1 MKNVSSEFI
10 QAMDGRRNFTY
21 LVKVAFADGRTL
33 ELGDGDLRPSG
44 SSILS
49 GAGQNAFPLGA
60 AAAQRLTLQIV
71 NNDDRFEDYDF
82 VGAVFRVWLKFALSA
97 TTESVY
103 LGKFTVIDPES
114 YGSTVTVTAVD
125 DMYKADRDYS
135 TTLVYPVRM
144 GEALRDSCTTC
155 GLTLLTTVP
164 ANADYVIRR
173 KPENLTHRQFIGLC
187 AMIAGGNAVADEYGR
202 IRIITYN
209 MSVFEQTAALD
220 GGVFDTAH
228 PYATGDTAD
237 GGAFNPWNQPIYD
250 AGDFSHM
257 NDYHV
262 FHRCNNPMLTTDD
275 VMITGIRIAEDDEVY
290 SFGEE
295 GYVLQLENQL
305 CTGNEQEAA
314 NRIGRLLV
322 GLRFRPFTVDHIC
335 YPLAE
340 FGDLCCVIDRKNR
353 VYRSI
358 VTDVDFSFRGFTV
371 MKCSADSPMRNS
383 GKYPASAEIKAIIK
397 SRGRMSRL
405 ISDYD
410 KAVQM
415 LTGLITQ
422 SFGVFRTEEVL
433 EDGSVIYYLHN
444 KPFPKDSKT
453 IWKMTADAFA
463 VSTDYGKTWNAGIDS
478 SGNAV
483 LNVLSAI
490 GINADW
496 INTGSL
502 SADLIHGGILRL
514 GGRNNV
520 DGAIYVYDSSGSQ
533 IGYWTGNGFYA
544 KSGTFAGNLSG
555 AGGTF
560 SGDLSAAG
568 GTFSGDLAA
577 AGGTF
582 EGTMSAGRIEGV
594 DIFGSSLYSENYYRD
609 YRVHVHEG
617 SIDFETWHPDSKKYE
632 SYGGISLSDSYYLT
646 GDYGDEA
653 LSPEVPSTIIR
664 GTGLTAFI
672 IDNTRVLSLQAD
684 VPTSAGGTS
693 GMPGIVANA
702 ELICIDTF
710 MCNGGIYADGGLYV
724 YGEDHKS
731 KVFPTDHYADRI
743 LSCYETPTP
752 MFGDIG
758 TGITD
763 NSGFCYV
770 SIDDIF
776 SETIS
781 GNVEYAVFL
790 QKEGPG
796 DIWVDSKE
804 SAFFVVKGTPNLPFS
819 WEIKA
824 VQRGFDTD
832 RLNDFGMHRDSKVAD
847 PDDLVKI
854 YDSELE
860 QHDTELTGVSGVL
873 DRELNQY
880 DAEMEEI
887 LDEDFAGISGN

>member
-21 LVKVAFADGRTL
+21 LVKVSFADGRTL

-164 ANADYVIRR
+164 ANADYVVSR

-202 IRIITYN
+202 IRIITYD

-237 GGAFNPWNQPIYD
+237 GGGFNPWNQPGYD

-262 FHRCNNPMLTTDD
+262 FHRCNNPTLTTDD

-340 FGDLCCVIDRKNR
+340 FGDPCCIIDRKNR

-444 KPFPKDSKT
+444 KPLLKDSKT

-582 EGTMSAGRIEGV
+582 EGTMSAGHIKGTEIV
-594 DIFGSSLYSENYYRD
+594 GSSFYSENSGSSYNVYM
-609 YRVHVHEG
+609 HEG
-617 SIDFETWHPDSKKYE
+617 NIEFESWNKNAFRAA
-632 SYGGISLSDSYYLT
+632 GGIIAGNYVYFCSDGTVDQYNEWPGLEIESDS
-646 GDYGDEA
+646 A
-653 LSPEVPSTIIR
+653 MVFTIN
-664 GTGLTAFI
+664 G
-672 IDNTRVLSLQAD
+672 TRVLNIQDD
-684 VPTSAGGTS
+684 VPSGTGASS

-702 ELICIDTF
+702 ELICTDAFT
-710 MCNGGIYADGGLYV
+710 CNGSIYADGGLFV
-724 YGEDHKS
+724 YGDDHKS
-731 KVFPTDHYADRI
+731 KVFRTDHYADRI

-763 NSGFCYV
+763 NAGICYV

-824 VQRGFDTD
+824 VQRGFDTE
-832 RLNDFGMHRDSKVAD
+832 RLNDFEMHQDSKVAD

-854 YDSELE
+854 YDSEMHLY
-860 QHDTELTGVSGVL
+860 DMELTGVSGVL